1 MSVKTLGRRVGALEN
16 SVPIIDDLS
25 DYVLWQAHGRDHSVR
40 WDPVFKQK
48 LEEAFT
54 KTYGAIG
61 EVSRMPRAAPLER
74 YCVAAGSR
82 RAQGSSVKG
91 GSWDCDAI

>member
-1 MSVKTLGRRVGALEN
+1 MSVKTLGNRVAALEN

-25 DYVLWQAHGRDHSVR
+25 DYVLWQAHGRDPSVR

-54 KTYGAIG
+54 KM
-61 EVSRMPRAAPLER
+61 RNHH
-74 YCVAAGSR
+74 VAEPVLRNGR
-82 RAQGSSVKG
+82 P
-91 GSWDCDAI
+91 